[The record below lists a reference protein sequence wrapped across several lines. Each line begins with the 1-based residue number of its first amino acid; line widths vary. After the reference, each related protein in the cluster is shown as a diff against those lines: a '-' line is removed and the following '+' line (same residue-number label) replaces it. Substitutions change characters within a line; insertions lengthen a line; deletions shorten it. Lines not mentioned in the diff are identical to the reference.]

1 MASLLFPDD
10 ERSVQPLLIPPPPD
24 ERGPLAPDPRADAF
38 AQATGQVYQQ
48 VSDYIAKQ
56 QRDAI
61 DRGLWEGGQVWEG
74 GHPTRG
80 GLLDAAR
87 QTAEG
92 VAMGT
97 TSSGGGPRPPGLSL
111 ERVNPRNLRPMSGDA
126 DLTVPGAHAYT
137 VRNPAGEHIGTVDT
151 RWDPQTGELHIA
163 DIQSPDGANSLGA
176 GAMKQLRATLLEQY
190 PDARSL
196 SGQRIT
202 GAGPNREIFQRVRP
216 YQGRPEPVPEPPSG
230 FTTYHGS
237 PHKFDPTP
245 KNPLGEFRDSAI
257 GTGEGGQAYGMGHY
271 AGEAEAVGLRYRDL
285 LAAKFQSP
293 EKTAVEDAILK
304 EIAAG
309 NEKAA
314 ALEAKG
320 FDYMSPEVN
329 AATAPH
335 EQAVKALQDKL
346 SAIPP
351 TKGHVYEVRVN
362 ADQERFLNW
371 DKPLSEQHPD
381 VVKALKNTPY
391 PPHDMRMS
399 VKDYMAALETNREM
413 ATKSGDPA
421 ALASQALK
429 EAGIPG
435 IRYLDQD
442 SRSAGHGTHNVVV
455 FDPAV
460 MEIIRRYGLAGLMLG
475 GGGLLAPNRQER

>member
-24 ERGPLAPDPRADAF
+24 ERGPLASDPRADAF

-97 TSSGGGPRPPGLSL
+97 TSSGG
-111 ERVNPRNLRPMSGDA
+111 
-126 DLTVPGAHAYT
+126 
-137 VRNPAGEHIGTVDT
+137 
-151 RWDPQTGELHIA
+151 
-163 DIQSPDGANSLGA
+163 
-176 GAMKQLRATLLEQY
+176 K
-190 PDARSL
+190 
-196 SGQRIT
+196 
-202 GAGPNREIFQRVRP
+202 
-216 YQGRPEPVPEPPSG
+216 PS
-230 FTTYHGS
+230 FNVYHGS

-429 EAGIPG
+429 EVGIPG

-442 SRSAGHGTHNVVV
+442 SRSAGHGTRNVVV
-455 FDPAV
+455 FDPAT